1 MEKSEARAFVLER
14 RDGIETRVHA
24 EKCTTICGVL
34 TEMLGDIRLA
44 RENVSSAAGVCYR
57 QEPLAVALYQAMKSE
72 VSLDC
77 FIEEVYERGLT
88 ACFPCMVKHPTE
100 TGRNTSMTF
109 RAVSRE
115 QYEHGGVAFL
125 DHPLRSFADDDPA
138 LASYP
143 LVDTPML
150 DVVIVPLVAFDG
162 ENNRL
167 GYGGGNY
174 DRLIDDLR
182 DDAVAIG
189 VAFEEQRIDS
199 VPCEPHDKQ
208 LPAIVSA

>member
-1 MEKSEARAFVLER
+1 MKKNAARAFVLKR
-14 RDGIETRVHA
+14 RDGIGPHEHA
-24 EKCTTICGVL
+24 HKCASICSTL
-34 TEMLGDIRLA
+34 TEMLDDIRLA
-44 RENVSSAAGVCYR
+44 RENVSGDENVCYR

-72 VSLDC
+72 VSLAC

-88 ACFPCMVKHPTE
+88 ACFPCMMRRPAE
-100 TGRNTSMTF
+100 TGRKTSMTF

-138 LASYP
+138 LAPYP
-143 LVDTPML
+143 PVDVPML

-174 DRLIDDLR
+174 DRLLADLR

-199 VPCEPHDKQ
+199 VPCEPHDER
-208 LPAIVSA
+208 LPTIVSA